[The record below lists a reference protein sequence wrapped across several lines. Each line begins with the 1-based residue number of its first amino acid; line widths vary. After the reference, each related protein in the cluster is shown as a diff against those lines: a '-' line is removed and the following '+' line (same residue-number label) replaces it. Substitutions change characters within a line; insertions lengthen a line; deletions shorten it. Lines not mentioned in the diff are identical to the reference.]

1 MHGLEI
7 SKEIRKSLD
16 QTGVQNTNGR
26 LYFWA
31 AHGASNYISAK
42 LCIKNNNEI
51 SMGHSLRKKEREM
64 KQVQGNNLALT
75 RKEQLQLL
83 FVEDGDEAAG
93 DDIVESLQEGRQLL
107 PVNKIPK
114 LSL

>member
-1 MHGLEI
+1 
-7 SKEIRKSLD
+7 
-16 QTGVQNTNGR
+16 
-26 LYFWA
+26 
-31 AHGASNYISAK
+31 
-42 LCIKNNNEI
+42 
-51 SMGHSLRKKEREM
+51 M
-64 KQVQGNNLALT
+64 KQVQGNNVALT